1 MIEKFDSLDV
11 SESGSESESVVADL
25 NEKSES
31 EENEDDVF
39 LFDSNIPS
47 VPSISHSESLPLT
60 SHPLYFIYSCKHM
73 TSQVRSGVILR
84 SGRARGDSA

>member
-25 NEKSES
+25 NEKSEL

-47 VPSISHSESLPLT
+47 VPSISHSELHSLCRHTLVT
-60 SHPLYFIYSCKHM
+60 SSTHIN
-73 TSQVRSGVILR
+73 T
-84 SGRARGDSA
+84 

>member
-1 MIEKFDSLDV
+1 M

-47 VPSISHSESLPLT
+47 VPSISHSESGEEAC
-60 SHPLYFIYSCKHM
+60 SD
-73 TSQVRSGVILR
+73 VG
-84 SGRARGDSA
+84 GDALN